1 VALEGQ
7 ARLFELSR
15 EVNHRHLELERAK
28 EILAEVFEA
37 RPARWRRWYKGGW
50 RKEGG
55 FWLELKEMLVI
66 AIAPAFLFHR
76 VLGFIHMHKT
86 RRSRFETSRIALS
99 DLSLLE

>member
-37 RPARWRRWYKGGW
+37 RPARWRR
-50 RKEGG
+50 
-55 FWLELKEMLVI
+55 
-66 AIAPAFLFHR
+66 
-76 VLGFIHMHKT
+76 
-86 RRSRFETSRIALS
+86 
-99 DLSLLE
+99 